1 MNQQLGRDARLKH
14 WPIRIAILADAE
26 VISQII
32 VSALRQSNARDYPAE
47 VIERVAAN
55 FEVAAVRVLLTR
67 RKVFVALREGWPV
80 ATASLDGKVIRTLF
94 VAPDMQRKG
103 LGRALIRY
111 IEQIAGVAGIRRLSV
126 PASLT
131 AQGFYAELGYEL
143 VREVVADGERTLVM
157 ARNL

>member
-14 WPIRIAILADAE
+14 WPIRLATLADAE

-47 VIERVAAN
+47 VIERIAAN
-55 FEVAAVRVLLTR
+55 FEVAAVRILLAQR
-67 RKVFVALREGWPV
+67 QVFVALHEGRPV
-80 ATASLDGKVIRTLF
+80 ATASLDGEVIRTLF
-94 VAPDMQRKG
+94 VAPDMQRQG
-103 LGRALIRY
+103 LGSALIRH
-111 IEQIAGVAGIRRLSV
+111 IEQVAGSGGISRLSV

-143 VREVVADGERTLVM
+143 VREVVADAERTLVM